1 MHCRFRPPMEQVPTR
16 ANREFN
22 AVCYGAQAKMQEHRD
37 TWKGESGGTCF
48 PSRWS
53 LLADGV
59 RLAPWSWD
67 DCDLE
72 VVACVVQRG
81 CRLLGASWGLLLSSG
96 PFCTKLPCVF
106 YHPSQSPFRGERRR
120 SPSLGRSMN
129 LAVSVCRCGGL
140 TLRPTGGPFASRPS
154 FRLYFAPFLGQA
166 FLL

>member
-1 MHCRFRPPMEQVPTR
+1 MHYRFRPPMEQVPTR

-59 RLAPWSWD
+59 RLALWSWD
-67 DCDLE
+67 YCGLE
-72 VVACVVQRG
+72 VVACVVQRR
-81 CRLLGASWGLLLSSG
+81 CRLLGASWNLLLSSG
-96 PFCTKLPCVF
+96 SFCTKLPCVF

-129 LAVSVCRCGGL
+129 LAVSV
-140 TLRPTGGPFASRPS
+140 RPMRRLDVEANRWSLCFATNFSS
-154 FRLYFAPFLGQA
+154 LFAPFLGQA